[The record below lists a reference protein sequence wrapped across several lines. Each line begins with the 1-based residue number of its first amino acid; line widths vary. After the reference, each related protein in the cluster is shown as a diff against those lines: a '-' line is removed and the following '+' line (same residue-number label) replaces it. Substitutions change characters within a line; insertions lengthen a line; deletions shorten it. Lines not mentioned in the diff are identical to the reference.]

1 LKSFYILKFEK
12 KNCIWLG
19 SCWEK
24 TWAGGGQQASVR
36 CWLYYMCATQTIA
49 TPAPASET
57 HLKEKMLA
65 FAATTTVHVRGK
77 REREN
82 TNLEA

>member
-12 KNCIWLG
+12 KIASGWAVVGRKPGQAEG
-19 SCWEK
+19 SRP
-24 TWAGGGQQASVR
+24 AFAVG
-36 CWLYYMCATQTIA
+36 YYMCATQTIA

-77 REREN
+77 REKEN

>member
-1 LKSFYILKFEK
+1 
-12 KNCIWLG
+12 
-19 SCWEK
+19 
-24 TWAGGGQQASVR
+24 
-36 CWLYYMCATQTIA
+36 MCPTQTIA
-49 TPAPASET
+49 TPSPPSET